1 MGTFT
6 THMRW
11 TQLPCLLVQGFP
23 VIRFAMTSG
32 VEWHQS
38 THSWGKA
45 PLSRREIAH
54 RNKPPQ
60 YQGQA
65 SPPQRPLFKYLGS
78 FEHITISCSLLQIIH
93 NCDISNATILGA
105 HELSLLEPNQSCYLP
120 NENCTRDVCQ
130 RERGRRRVSAES
142 RELERVSEIYCE
154 LLGRSVLSH
163 CTTIH
168 LVFHLFGRIL
178 VVLGRASPHLCCP
191 SARKRSTKEG
201 TVGIEVVLE
210 YVETVICQPE

>member
-38 THSWGKA
+38 THSWGKD

-93 NCDISNATILGA
+93 NCDISNA
-105 HELSLLEPNQSCYLP
+105 
-120 NENCTRDVCQ
+120 
-130 RERGRRRVSAES
+130 
-142 RELERVSEIYCE
+142 
-154 LLGRSVLSH
+154 
-163 CTTIH
+163 
-168 LVFHLFGRIL
+168 
-178 VVLGRASPHLCCP
+178 
-191 SARKRSTKEG
+191 
-201 TVGIEVVLE
+201 
-210 YVETVICQPE
+210 